1 MGAELLLIRHGE
13 TTWNH
18 AKRLQGRADIALS
31 DDARRR
37 LGQLRPPSLSAPAEW
52 TSSPLVRAA
61 ETATLLGAA
70 PLIREPRIIEMD
82 LGAWEGQTLAAL
94 RQADPAAMRRN
105 EALGLDMQPPGG
117 ESPRMVQ
124 RRLQPWLRE
133 RGAVGSSTIAV
144 THKGVIRAIMA
155 LALNWD
161 MRQDPPVK
169 LDWRAAHLFELDTAG
184 LPRPHRMN
192 IPLELK

>member
-13 TTWNH
+13 TAWNQT
-18 AKRLQGRADIALS
+18 KRLQGRADIALS
-31 DDARRR
+31 DAARRR
-37 LGQLRPPSLSAPAEW
+37 LTKLRPPPLSSAADW
-52 TSSPLVRAA
+52 VASPLVRAG

-70 PLIREPRIIEMD
+70 PLITEPRIIEMD
-82 LGAWEGQTLAAL
+82 LGAWEGQTLDAL

-105 EALGLDMQPPGG
+105 EALGLDMLPPGG

-124 RRLQPWLRE
+124 RRLKPWLQE
-133 RGAVGSSTIAV
+133 RGTGRSATIAV

-161 MRQDPPVK
+161 MRQDAPVK
-169 LDWRAAHLFELDTAG
+169 LDWRAAHLFEIDTAG
-184 LPRPHRMN
+184 LPRPLRMN
-192 IPLELK
+192 IPLEPK